1 MPSRPYT
8 LAPLFPEGMVTDVDA
23 NLLKNTQAV
32 LVQNGMWNANG
43 HLQKR
48 GGFVYATAANP
59 LDGNT
64 SKVTS
69 CVHWTQPN
77 FSEGSLVMG
86 DMAGRIAHIYPYG
99 YGFGPRASSTASDA
113 LDLPNPYAYPVL
125 VYDDEVLV
133 VHPVGSIPVVRWAG
147 AYTAAANGT
156 GTISVYN
163 DDVIVD
169 GSGTNF
175 TTRFFEAGQY
185 LIVTDD
191 NGIKWYYLVESV
203 ESDTRLRVSTPIE
216 MTTDSGL
223 SWGST
228 PYALMNIWVL
238 LDDKGRAFNSSTT
251 VTGRATDWQT
261 GDNVVLADD
270 VIGQTTIG
278 TRYNIAT
285 VVGDQELTTSTAPA
299 DWVSYKPMEINRRI
313 HGTIVCEHQNR
324 LHFAG
329 FSNARN
335 RVAILPAGA
344 SASVAFNGIDSAS
357 TNPLAASRAEI
368 IDIPSPNEYGEIRA
382 LLSVRE
388 PGGLAVLRDRD
399 FYMVYGE
406 WPSVQVQKISSDV
419 GCIGWRA
426 ACEIPGGIAWA
437 GAEGVYIHRPGGGVE
452 NITDGKIRKEWTAL
466 ARTAGQDRDTM
477 DSYQTCVAYV
487 DDHIIVSVSDSSVT
501 TTTTYAYN
509 MRNQAWAKW
518 TGITPRSY
526 TRIQNPGY
534 AGIEAI
540 AADTTT
546 NRFLGMSSA
555 LGTTYVGST
564 SAVNGTFLARSG
576 FNVTGMY
583 NELSRI
589 IDGKVTYTLSGTA
602 PVFVVKLGGAA
613 DTATTISTTG
623 TTVTRRFRPS
633 STQMGVGERF
643 AQLEITESSG
653 TFTALEL
660 EAVQLTVRKRRARA

>member
-8 LAPLFPEGMVTDVDA
+8 LAPLFPEGMVTDADA
-23 NLLKNTQAV
+23 NLLKQSQAV

-59 LDGNT
+59 LNGNT

-69 CVHWTQPN
+69 CVHWTMPG

-86 DMAGRIAHIYPYG
+86 DMAGRISHIYPYSW
-99 YGFGPRASSTASDA
+99 GFGPRASSTASSA
-113 LDLPNPYAYPVL
+113 LALPNVYAYPVL
-125 VYDDEVLV
+125 VYDDEVIV
-133 VHPVGSIPVVRWAG
+133 VHPVGSIPVSRWSG
-147 AYTAAANGT
+147 AYTAATSGSGT
-156 GTISVYN
+156 VSVAQ
-163 DDVIVD
+163 DEVIID
-169 GSGTNF
+169 GAGTNF
-175 TTRFFEAGQY
+175 TTRFAEAGQY
-185 LIVTDD
+185 IQITDD
-191 NGIKWYYLVESV
+191 NGIKWYYRVEYV
-203 ESDTRLRVSTPIE
+203 ESDTRLRVSSPVE

-223 SWGST
+223 SWSSS
-228 PYALMNIWVL
+228 PYAHMNIWVL

-251 VTGRATDWQT
+251 VTGRATDWQS

-270 VIGQTTIG
+270 VIGQVTFG
-278 TRYNIAT
+278 DRFNIAA
-285 VVGDQELTTSTAPA
+285 VVGDQEVTVSTAPSA
-299 DWVSYKPMEINRRI
+299 WSGYKPMEVNRRMY
-313 HGTIVCEHQNR
+313 GTIACEHQNR
-324 LHFAG
+324 LCFAG
-329 FSNARN
+329 FTNARN

-357 TNPLAASRAEI
+357 TNPLAASRAET
-368 IDIPSPNEYGEIRA
+368 IDIPSPNEDGEIRA

-406 WPSVQVQKISSDV
+406 WPSVQVQKISSEV

-477 DSYQTCVAYV
+477 DSYQTCVAYI
-487 DDHIIVSVSDSSVT
+487 DDHIVVSVSDSSVT

-526 TRIQNPGY
+526 SRIQNPGY

-555 LGTTYVGST
+555 LTTTYVGST

-576 FNVTGMY
+576 FNTTGIY
-583 NELSRI
+583 NELSRV
-589 IDGKVTYTLSGTA
+589 IDGKITYTMSGSS
-602 PVFVVKLGGAA
+602 PVFVVKVGGAA
-613 DTATTISTTG
+613 DTAVTVSTTG

-633 STQMGVGERF
+633 STQMGVGERL
-643 AQLEITESSG
+643 AQIEITESSG

-660 EAVQLTVRKRRARA
+660 EALSFTVRKRRARA